1 MLRENSIL
9 GIAFFSVFNCHA
21 YSILRGIVPMCNLA
35 YIPATILNLCCLVQQ
50 MLSVQ
55 LKHTN
60 FFIKIMKTMQAKSHT
75 YHPF

>member
-9 GIAFFSVFNCHA
+9 GIAFFSVFNCDA

-50 MLSVQ
+50 ILSVQ

-60 FFIKIMKTMQAKSHT
+60 FFIKIMKIMQAKLHT